1 MPGAESFA
9 VFEIFGERSLT
20 AVHVDRGDRK
30 TFLHQ
35 LDGQMHGNSGFAGA
49 AFFVADNDNVGFFL
63 NRVVHGLILLLITIV
78 RQNKLFVF
86 LLCDHYTGFV

>member
-35 LDGQMHGNSGFAGA
+35 FDGQMHGMVDLPVPPFS
-49 AFFVADNDNVGFFL
+49 
-63 NRVVHGLILLLITIV
+63 LLITITWAFSESG
-78 RQNKLFVF
+78 RSWFNIAADNGYAPK
-86 LLCDHYTGFV
+86 